1 MRIEGRDCAVQPTV
15 RFFLLCLLFAVFPDC
30 KREHELSWLTSWIR
44 TDYELSVAYFN
55 PNDPND
61 KSNPA
66 DEIAHTTLQC
76 PADEFSNRIDWGDG
90 SPSEIL
96 NRNTATPKTIRYK
109 GASRTIIDPGR
120 YRFYATSHVYRQLQ
134 PYVATISTRIH
145 CLDASRAADLLF
157 PVPVKVHA
165 RRAVKEIQVRSP
177 QARGGDTALMK
188 IMLTALAP
196 SSGTRIDLR
205 WAGDTEFLVLP
216 LRTVDVHPFQ
226 REVEVAI
233 STKAT
238 TITRTVTLTATTIEP
253 GAAASITIR
262 P

>member
-1 MRIEGRDCAVQPTV
+1 MRCNRRSAFFFYVSCSRYSRTV
-15 RFFLLCLLFAVFPDC
+15 NASTNFLGSRVGFERITNSASLISIQMI
-30 KREHELSWLTSWIR
+30 RMTSQTQLMRLHISR
-44 TDYELSVAYFN
+44 CN
-55 PNDPND
+55 
-61 KSNPA
+61 
-66 DEIAHTTLQC
+66 
-76 PADEFSNRIDWGDG
+76 
-90 SPSEIL
+90 
-96 NRNTATPKTIRYK
+96 TPKTIRYK

-134 PYVATISTRIH
+134 PYVATISTRMH

-177 QARGGDTALMK
+177 QVRGGDTALMK

-253 GAAASITIR
+253 GAAASVTIR